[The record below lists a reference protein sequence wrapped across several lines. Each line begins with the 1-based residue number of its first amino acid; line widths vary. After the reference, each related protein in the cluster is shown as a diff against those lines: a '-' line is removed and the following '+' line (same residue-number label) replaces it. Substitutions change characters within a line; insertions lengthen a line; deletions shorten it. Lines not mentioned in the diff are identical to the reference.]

1 MKKNNAASIILN
13 HIDRDEIINKFLIG
27 ISAQEINQW
36 LKALYSTPAEKSLII
51 SEKALIKFQ
60 DEYLDIYSLI
70 KEDLSKATSNLI
82 VSENQIKEEIQG
94 SPNYQKALEKY
105 LSTEIDIKTSAKKLM
120 AMVETRTE
128 QLFLQIQL
136 EPENTRPDYLL
147 VQYLNTLAGI
157 LEKMDNIL
165 NGSPNQI
172 NIQNNV
178 NIQLLDTHINTV
190 YNIIKEI
197 LSKLDYE
204 TSLEFISLFNERMK
218 AIEMPTEL
226 NQEQK
231 VSQIGNISETINKT
245 QWVDRT

>member
-1 MKKNNAASIILN
+1 MKKNIALQVLE
-13 HIDRDEIINKFLIG
+13 HPDRDELINKLILG
-27 ISAQEINQW
+27 LSPRDIYEW
-36 LKALYSTPAEKSLII
+36 LSALYSTPVEKPLII
-51 SEKALIKFQ
+51 SEKNLKKFK
-60 DEYLDIYSLI
+60 DEYLDMYSFI
-70 KEDLSKATSNLI
+70 KQDLNKTSTVLSINDQ
-82 VSENQIKEEIQG
+82 VKEEIQG
-94 SPNYQKALEKY
+94 SPNYQKTLEKY
-105 LSTEIDIKTSAKKLM
+105 LNTEIDIKTSAKKLM
-120 AMVETRTE
+120 AMVETRCE
-128 QLFLQIQL
+128 QIFLNIQL
-136 EPENTRPDYLL
+136 EPENTRPDYVLI
-147 VQYLNTLAGI
+147 QYLNTLAAV
-157 LEKMDNIL
+157 LEKMDTIV
-165 NGSPNQI
+165 NGSGNQI